1 LQKLMLAGNALTEL
15 PTSLAACTK
24 LELLRIAANRLSALP
39 PWLLDMPRL
48 AWLAYAGN
56 PFSAAD
62 EAAATPAENAAGIA
76 WDRLAIEHKLGEGAS
91 GVIYRATLCEAGAV
105 AVKLFKGA
113 ITSDGLPDCELA
125 ACVSAGAHAN
135 LIPVL
140 GEVTGH
146 PDKVRGCAMALIDPA
161 FGNLAG
167 PPSLDSCTR
176 DIYADGRRFSL
187 EFVLR
192 LAEGIAAAAR
202 HLHQRGIMHGDLY
215 GHNILAM
222 DDGTALLGDFGAAS
236 MHAVDGAPADALQR
250 LEVRAFGVLLGEL
263 IERCDA
269 GDRLAHLRELHEQ
282 CVQSTV
288 AARPLFGDI
297 VERIVA
303 SS

>member
-1 LQKLMLAGNALTEL
+1 
-15 PTSLAACTK
+15 
-24 LELLRIAANRLSALP
+24 
-39 PWLLDMPRL
+39 L

-62 EAAATPAENAAGIA
+62 EAAAPTAAIS
-76 WDRLAIEHKLGEGAS
+76 WDRLAIAQQLGEGAS
-91 GVIYRATLCEAGAV
+91 GVIYQASLRQADAASTAV

-113 ITSDGLPDCELA
+113 ITSDGLPDRELA
-125 ACVSAGAHAN
+125 ACVSAGEHAN

-140 GEVTGH
+140 GEVIGH
-146 PDKVRGCAMALIDPA
+146 PDRVHGYVMALIDPA

-176 DIYADGRRFSL
+176 DIYAGGRRFSL
-187 EFVLR
+187 EFVVR
-192 LAEGIAAAAR
+192 LARGIAAAAR
-202 HLHQRGIMHGDLY
+202 HLHGRGIMHGDLY

-236 MHAVDGAPADALQR
+236 IHAVDGALADRLQR

-263 IERCDA
+263 IERCD
-269 GDRLAHLRELHEQ
+269 GGNGLAHLRALQ
-282 CVQSTV
+282 QDCVQSTV

-297 VERIVA
+297 VGRIA
-303 SS
+303 STY